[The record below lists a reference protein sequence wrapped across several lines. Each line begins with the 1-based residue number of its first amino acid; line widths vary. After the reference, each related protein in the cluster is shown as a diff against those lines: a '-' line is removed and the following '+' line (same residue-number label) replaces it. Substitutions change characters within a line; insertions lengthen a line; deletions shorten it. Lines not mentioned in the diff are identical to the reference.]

1 MKNWYKNQIAH
12 YESSDSYFRIC
23 SLGKESLHVDQEF
36 NHFIDFLR
44 IPENSKILEVGCG
57 DGRFTKYLLHSGYKV
72 TALDLSENIIDRI
85 RQGIRGSQY
94 EQNLKLCVGNLEKL
108 PFPENTFD
116 ACVCVH
122 VLHHTET
129 IEKSVGE
136 MARVTKEG
144 GIVGFIEPNP
154 YCPYWYFF
162 IPICK
167 GRKWAIEKGLTRCS
181 EKNLQKIMETSGLVS
196 IGREKFGFIPSFI
209 MKNNKFLA
217 RLEIILGKIP
227 VFNNLAGAHFF
238 RGIKK

>member
-1 MKNWYKNQIAH
+1 MKNWYRDQIAH
-12 YESSDSYFRIC
+12 YESSDSYFRIY
-23 SLGKESLHVDQEF
+23 SPGKESLHVNQEF
-36 NHFIDFLR
+36 NRFIDFLR

-57 DGRFTKYLLHSGYKV
+57 DGRFTKYLLHRGYKV

-85 RQGIRGSQY
+85 RQGIKGSQY
-94 EQNLKLCVGNLEKL
+94 EQNLKLYVGNLEKL

-122 VLHHTET
+122 VLHHTEN

-136 MARVTKEG
+136 MARVIKKS

-162 IPICK
+162 IPICRC
-167 GRKWAIEKGLTRCS
+167 RKWAIEKGLIRCS
-181 EKNLQKIMETSGLVS
+181 GKKLQKIMERAGLSS
-196 IGREKFGFIPSFI
+196 IDRKKFGFIPSAI

-217 RLEIILGKIP
+217 RIEMILGETPI
-227 VFNNLAGAHFF
+227 FNNLAGAHFF